1 MITRMHKTFI
11 EKSSAGYKI
20 LVLSAW
26 GFMLA
31 ISSFVFLWVGYLLDQ
46 WLDTS
51 PKFMLVF
58 FFLAVVGCFIELFD
72 EVRRIMKNS

>member
-11 EKSSAGYKI
+11 EKSSAVSKI

-31 ISSFVFLWVGYLLDQ
+31 ISSFLFLWVGYLLDQ

-51 PKFMLVF
+51 PKFMLGL
-58 FFLAVVGCFIELFD
+58 FFLANVGCFIELFD
-72 EVRRIMKNS
+72 EVRRILKSG